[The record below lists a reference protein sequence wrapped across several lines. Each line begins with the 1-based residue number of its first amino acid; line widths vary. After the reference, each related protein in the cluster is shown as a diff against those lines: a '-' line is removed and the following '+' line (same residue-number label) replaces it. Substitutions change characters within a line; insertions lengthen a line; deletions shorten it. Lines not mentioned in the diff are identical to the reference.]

1 MKKIFILLLFIIT
14 SCGYQS
20 LYKID
25 EQKEQIKISDVE
37 IIGNK
42 KICKKIYSILPVIIN
57 KNNESLNKLI
67 LSSKKDVNETSKNSK
82 GQVISYRTSI
92 SVQLSFLD
100 NKNNLIKEKNF
111 VREFLYNTK
120 TNKFKFKEYQVEVEN
135 NLIDRIKEDIFVY
148 LNY

>member
-42 KICKKIYSILPVIIN
+42 KIGKKIYSILPVIIN

-67 LSSKKDVNETSKNSK
+67 LNSKKDVNETSKNSK